1 MRARRAAPHCLA
13 VCREIA
19 WNKYSKLA
27 TQTKQAAPW
36 TTRASILDSESISN
50 QKKSMGIWSADVL
63 GNDAACEALRDLLD
77 IAGCDVPPFGCAVT
91 TMNDRS
97 GGRD

>member
-1 MRARRAAPHCLA
+1 M
-13 VCREIA
+13 CRELA
-19 WNKYSKLA
+19 WSKPSKLA
-27 TQTKQAAPW
+27 TQTNKPRLGHV
-36 TTRASILDSESISN
+36 RASISDSQTESESISN
-50 QKKSMGIWSADVL
+50 QKKSMGIWSADIL
-63 GNDAACEALRDLLD
+63 GNDAACEALRDLLE